1 MYNLNIYC
9 FIIKYSY
16 KLNFESI
23 TETFLQYN
31 IAILVEIVER
41 KIIIATQL
49 ETT

>member
-1 MYNLNIYC
+1 MYNLNIYS

-23 TETFLQYN
+23 TEIFLQYN